1 MIKSNFPHILHLAR
15 WYPNRN
21 DSMFGLFVKQHVEAV
36 AHFTNSHLIY
46 VQPINNLES
55 RFEIQIVKNNNFS
68 EILVYYRDINL
79 SIPGLTELL
88 KAFRYYHA
96 VYKGFAYLKA
106 NNLRFDFIHVH
117 VLTRLGL
124 VALFVKL
131 IYNIP
136 FGITE
141 HWSRYLPATNG
152 FRGCFRKNITRKIV
166 ANATFVSTVT
176 ENLHQA
182 MLKHKLLNDN
192 YFILPNIVNPKLKFI
207 SDFPKENKFT
217 FLHISTFEDKSKN
230 ISGIINV
237 ISKLEQERNDFRFV
251 FVGDGLD
258 FKKMLALAQ
267 QKIKNT
273 ELYHFTGIL
282 ENEHLAEIIMGSH
295 LLVIFS
301 NYENFPV
308 VINECLSFGLPI
320 LSTNVG
326 GISEVINDNNGVLI
340 NPNAEDELLVEM
352 KNFLNGNYNFD
363 SPKIRAEFEMQFSM
377 ESVGKL
383 LIDKYNLAFIPK

>member
-1 MIKSNFPHILHLAR
+1 MIKSDFPHILHLAR

-55 RFEIQIVKNNNFS
+55 RFEFHIERNNNSS

-79 SIPGLTELL
+79 TIPGIKELL
-88 KAFRYYHA
+88 KAFRYYQA
-96 VYKGFAYLKA
+96 VYKGFSYLKA

-117 VLTRLGL
+117 ILTRLGL
-124 VALFVKL
+124 VALFLKL
-131 IYNIP
+131 IHNIP
-136 FGITE
+136 YGITE

-152 FRGCFRKNITRKIV
+152 FRGFFRKNITRKIV
-166 ANATFVSTVT
+166 ANASFVSTVT

-192 YFILPNIVNPKLKFI
+192 YFILPNIVNPQLKFI

-237 ISKLEQERNDFRFV
+237 ISKLGLERNDFRFV
-251 FVGDGLD
+251 FVGEGLD

-282 ENEHLAEIIMGSH
+282 ENENLAEIIMGSH
-295 LLVIFS
+295 LLVVFS

-326 GISEVINDNNGVLI
+326 GISEVINDDNGVLI
-340 NPNAEDELLVEM
+340 NAGAEDELIVEM
-352 KNFLNGNYNFD
+352 KNFLEGNYNFD
-363 SPKIRAEFEMQFSM
+363 SPKIRAEFEKQFSM